1 MPEKNRKGRTDA
13 RRNRTGDDMAVY
25 TMSEARELLG
35 VKPHVIRYWEQEI
48 PLIQSS
54 KDNYGRRIFSGRD
67 MQILLRLK
75 HLLYNR
81 RFTIEGAKEELYR
94 ELTDNTQNLR
104 SRISQLRSELL
115 DLYFFLKER
124 KY

>member
-1 MPEKNRKGRTDA
+1 MT
-13 RRNRTGDDMAVY
+13 VY
-25 TMSEARELLG
+25 TMSEAKDILG

-48 PLIQSS
+48 PLIQAE
-54 KDNYGRRIFSGRD
+54 KDNYGRRVYSDRD

-94 ELTDNTQNLR
+94 ELTGNSQDLQ
-104 SRISQLRSELL
+104 SCISALRSELL
-115 DLYFFLKER
+115 DLYSFVKGKSFSETEEQ
-124 KY
+124 

>member
-1 MPEKNRKGRTDA
+1 
-13 RRNRTGDDMAVY
+13 MAVY
-25 TMSEARELLG
+25 TMSEARDLLG